1 MKDMLMIIYNALI
14 ENELIANVVTKN
26 QIKFYELPETMSF
39 DTPVVIIDPLD
50 VPSPAYYA
58 SNMELSTRLTY
69 QIDVQH
75 SDRKQVKI
83 VQNEIKKVMQVLG
96 FYQLS
101 DGMDE
106 YFKETKRYVDA
117 RRYRMNTKMYDI
129 NY

>member
-69 QIDVQH
+69 Q
-75 SDRKQVKI
+75 
-83 VQNEIKKVMQVLG
+83 
-96 FYQLS
+96 
-101 DGMDE
+101 
-106 YFKETKRYVDA
+106 
-117 RRYRMNTKMYDI
+117 
-129 NY
+129 